1 MNGRDSASSVAG
13 SRPSKINW
21 LLEVIK
27 QSKQRRRAFVSAFRL
42 RSSATL
48 ALSRKLSLKFED
60 WRFYRSTNRL
70 ESRENAIGK
79 TSLNDRQKVGVR
91 EGRARGTRDENIS
104 ILHDT
109 AAKARMAGANKS
121 VQAGRKP
128 GYEEDEG
135 EPTVGVFI
143 NGSVKRDHPS
153 GAISFHQSLI
163 SLLRVVQHLVT
174 PGGTLTAPQEV
185 LMKTNLTQNGGHTY
199 FLLRLSLSLPALFF
213 SPYLSLLVRVVS
225 PAIDSTLAIFPLP
238 LSKLERSLAD

>member
-1 MNGRDSASSVAG
+1 MLARGYQVEQAATTRVRFGIPLSDFQ
-13 SRPSKINW
+13 RPVHFRANFRSNSKIRSF
-21 LLEVIK
+21 IRTRID
-27 QSKQRRRAFVSAFRL
+27 SKVAR
-42 RSSATL
+42 TL
-48 ALSRKLSLKFED
+48 QAKR
-60 WRFYRSTNRL
+60 
-70 ESRENAIGK
+70 
-79 TSLNDRQKVGVR
+79 SLNDGQKVRVR
-91 EGRARGTRDENIS
+91 EHEGEHEARATKNIS

-109 AAKARMAGANKS
+109 AGKARTAGANKS

-213 SPYLSLLVRVVS
+213 SPLSLCL
-225 PAIDSTLAIFPLP
+225 STSYRL
-238 LSKLERSLAD
+238 RSIRRWPFSLCYHRNWNGLAD

>member
-1 MNGRDSASSVAG
+1 MDEIARPRLLDLDRLKLIGCSRLLSRASSDDAR
-13 SRPSKINW
+13 SFRH
-21 LLEVIK
+21 
-27 QSKQRRRAFVSAFRL
+27 SAFGAASR
-42 RSSATL
+42 

-70 ESRENAIGK
+70 KSRENATGK

-109 AAKARMAGANKS
+109 AGKARMAGANKS

-225 PAIDSTLAIFPLP
+225 PAIDSTLAIFSLP
-238 LSKLERSLAD
+238 LSKLERSLTD